1 MKLKLV
7 GTGAITGKER
17 SACSLVD
24 EKILIDCGNGIVKT
38 LTEQGIDI
46 NGRRLRIWAGGSA

>member
-7 GTGAITGKER
+7 GTGAIIGKER

-24 EKILIDCGNGIVKT
+24 EKILID
-38 LTEQGIDI
+38 
-46 NGRRLRIWAGGSA
+46 RLQSKELI